1 VLPADRAGVGFSLG
15 KTAPTTRRGVAGL
28 AFGFAAGLALELRG
42 ILFAVAARHGGG
54 VVELAGLGHFV
65 AATANEIDGNT
76 AQFGEDGVGLVG
88 PFFEGDFGG
97 VAFVGVGAV
106 NAVSGVGT
114 EGVTQGV

>member
-1 VLPADRAGVGFSLG
+1 M
-15 KTAPTTRRGVAGL
+15 
-28 AFGFAAGLALELRG
+28 AAA
-42 ILFAVAARHGGG
+42 
-54 VVELAGLGHFV
+54 
-65 AATANEIDGNT
+65 ANEIDRYT

-106 NAVSGVGT
+106 NPVGGVGA